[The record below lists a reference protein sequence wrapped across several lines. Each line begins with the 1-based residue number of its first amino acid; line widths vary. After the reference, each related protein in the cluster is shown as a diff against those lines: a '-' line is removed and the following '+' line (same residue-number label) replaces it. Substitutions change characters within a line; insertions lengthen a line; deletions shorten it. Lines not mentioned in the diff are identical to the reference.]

1 MVRRK
6 GLPSQRVYHDA
17 NDMPPAPPLQ
27 RPAASGP
34 SAVQQAWASAQEQL
48 QAFATIA
55 KDNPEDTAIVCCIA
69 TTLALGIA
77 WSAARTSR
85 VPLSTATSGR

>member
-1 MVRRK
+1 VGGKETDMVRRK

-69 TTLALGIA
+69 GVLLLILCLSI
-77 WSAARTSR
+77 WVLSR
-85 VPLSTATSGR
+85 

>member
-1 MVRRK
+1 VGGKETDMVRRK

-27 RPAASGP
+27 RPAANGP

-69 TTLALGIA
+69 GVLLLILC
-77 WSAARTSR
+77 
-85 VPLSTATSGR
+85 LSIWVLPR